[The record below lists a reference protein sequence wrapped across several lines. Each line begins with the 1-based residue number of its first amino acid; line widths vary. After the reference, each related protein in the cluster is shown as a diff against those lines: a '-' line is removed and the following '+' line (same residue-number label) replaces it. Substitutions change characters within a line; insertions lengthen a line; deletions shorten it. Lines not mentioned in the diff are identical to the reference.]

1 MCSIF
6 LTYLITTVTM
16 SADTELHAG
25 KENLDRCADTAAF
38 LSMLHHL
45 DDPVD
50 EEADPPELPERLAA
64 KSLFR
69 WEVSACCS
77 CCKHAV
83 QSALA
88 ALAASM
94 LCSLLLLLLLQACS
108 ANCSLGV
115 IQS

>member
-1 MCSIF
+1 
-6 LTYLITTVTM
+6 
-16 SADTELHAG
+16 
-25 KENLDRCADTAAF
+25 
-38 LSMLHHL
+38 MLHHL

-83 QSALA
+83 QTA
-88 ALAASM
+88 ARVDPIAMNLSNM
-94 LCSLLLLLLLQACS
+94 ST
-108 ANCSLGV
+108 ANYTVRVGQMQHHLHEGCLSFVNVTRMQEPTHL
-115 IQS
+115 

>member
-1 MCSIF
+1 MQTS
-6 LTYLITTVTM
+6 LPEN
-16 SADTELHAG
+16 ELHAG

-50 EEADPPELPERLAA
+50 EEADPPELPEQLAA

-77 CCKHAV
+77 CCRHAACAALADCA
-83 QSALA
+83 ALA
-88 ALAASM
+88 ALAALVASM
-94 LCSLLLLLLLQACS
+94 LCKLQS
-108 ANCSLGV
+108 
-115 IQS
+115 